1 MEYTLTKTQKQ
12 LMKLAKEK
20 GFLMLDD
27 FNAAYSS
34 PITRKAVMERLN
46 ALGLIECGEGF
57 KFIYKGEVG
66 V

>member
-1 MEYTLTKTQKQ
+1 MEYTLTKTQK
-12 LMKLAKEK
+12 KLIEVAKEK

-34 PITRKAVMERLN
+34 PITRKAAMERLN
-46 ALGLIECGEGF
+46 ALGLIECAEGF
-57 KFIYKGEVG
+57 KFKYIGEVG